1 MNDTTRI
8 APVRIDA
15 DRAAGTLRLEW
26 TDGHAT
32 VYDSVTLRWLCP
44 CAYCRGEAGVPGW
57 LDTNPTLTEEQTR
70 LVDVAL
76 VGAYAIQVTW
86 GDGHATGY
94 HSFLLLREQ
103 CPCAACARDREQ
115 RHADHASQPSGPGG
129 DRDRHGG
136 DR

>member
-1 MNDTTRI
+1 VNDTTRI

-15 DRAAGTLRLEW
+15 DRAAGTLHLGW
-26 TDGHAT
+26 ADGHAT
-32 VYDSVTLRWLCP
+32 EYDSVTLRWLCP
-44 CAYCRGEAGVPGW
+44 CAYCRGEAGMPGW
-57 LDTNPTLTEEQTR
+57 LDTNPTLTPEQTR

-94 HSFLLLREQ
+94 HSFRLLREQ
-103 CPCAACARDREQ
+103 CPCAACARDRE
-115 RHADHASQPSGPGG
+115 RHDADHASQPSVPDG